1 MLYQHE
7 TGKARNCPMFWLQM
21 SESGLGGV
29 LITVKKGL
37 RTAEAL
43 FTLEEKVGFEPTV
56 PFGTPDFESGTFGH
70 SATSP
75 NSFGAKG

>member
-1 MLYQHE
+1 MLYQQE
-7 TGKARNCPMFWLQM
+7 TGKARNCPMFGLQM

-43 FTLEEKVGFEPTV
+43 FTLEEKV
-56 PFGTPDFESGTFGH
+56 
-70 SATSP
+70 SAKLQSMIVQNNP
-75 NSFGAKG
+75 VSI

>member
-43 FTLEEKVGFEPTV
+43 FTLEEKV
-56 PFGTPDFESGTFGH
+56 
-70 SATSP
+70 SAKLQSMIVQNNP
-75 NSFGAKG
+75 VSI